1 MNTLELE
8 AYKAELAREI
18 LAEDSFDLLKKV
30 KQYFAREKK
39 KETLRPYTMDEINA
53 WIDESEADE
62 EAGTPKTS
70 TPLPAFNGN
79 LSGEGLTSD
88 NSGFNGDGSA
98 TVTWTCP
105 ASGTYYFGVHCTA
118 VWGLVYGPT
127 AAYYFDNLSVMLKQ

>member
-39 KETLRPYTMDEINA
+39 KESLRPYTMDEINA

-62 EAGTPKTS
+62 AAGR
-70 TPLPAFNGN
+70 
-79 LSGEGLTSD
+79 EY
-88 NSGFNGDGSA
+88 
-98 TVTWTCP
+98 TCEEVDRRMKEKY
-105 ASGTYYFGVHCTA
+105 AWLC
-118 VWGLVYGPT
+118 
-127 AAYYFDNLSVMLKQ
+127 K

>member
-30 KQYFAREKK
+30 KQYLAREKK

-62 EAGTPKTS
+62 AAGR
-70 TPLPAFNGN
+70 
-79 LSGEGLTSD
+79 E
-88 NSGFNGDGSA
+88 
-98 TVTWTCP
+98 
-105 ASGTYYFGVHCTA
+105 YTA
-118 VWGLVYGPT
+118 EEMNARMDKFL
-127 AAYYFDNLSVMLKQ
+127 AQL

>member
-39 KETLRPYTMDEINA
+39 KVALRPYTMDEINA

-62 EAGTPKTS
+62 EAGRTY
-70 TPLPAFNGN
+70 
-79 LSGEGLTSD
+79 
-88 NSGFNGDGSA
+88 
-98 TVTWTCP
+98 TCAEVQQMMEAKYP
-105 ASGTYYFGVHCTA
+105 WLC
-118 VWGLVYGPT
+118 
-127 AAYYFDNLSVMLKQ
+127 K